1 MIRRPP
7 RSTRTDTLFP
17 YTTLFRSPH
26 DCAGARPPDRRR
38 RCRADT
44 QSSQGAGS
52 VLWVGE
58 NLQKRNSNAGGV
70 VKRTLTEN
78 LLSVS
83 GLSAWYGAAHI
94 LFDVD
99 LHVRRGE
106 VVALMGR
113 NGAGKSTKLKSI
125 MGPLAKRKG
134 GGAFMG
140 HSVHGREPFD
150 RKRNR

>member
-26 DCAGARPPDRRR
+26 DCAGARPPGRRR

-83 GLSAWYGAAHI
+83 GLRDRKSVVSGKSVSVR
-94 LFDVD
+94 VD
-99 LHVRRGE
+99 LGCRRIIKKKITIHLQYE
-106 VVALMGR
+106 
-113 NGAGKSTKLKSI
+113 I
-125 MGPLAKRKG
+125 PLPCKD
-134 GGAFMG
+134 
-140 HSVHGREPFD
+140 S
-150 RKRNR
+150 